1 MRVSD
6 VPQSGKRGPIV
17 SVNTRY
23 GLIQRQFV
31 IPKDPSTPAQMRI
44 RSNLGRVAS
53 RWRTLTVAQRNA
65 WITGARDVPSR
76 ACLGKSAPLTGCQ
89 FFIKINCAR
98 AAIGLELLVNP
109 PELPQFDENPVG
121 ELSIT
126 NTGGRVALKLSVP
139 TAPTAHVTVYGAAPC
154 SAGVTFVRN
163 FAILGQLPDP
173 DGGVSEITDL
183 YIAKYGKPPPGS
195 QVCIRTR
202 QQINGWEDL
211 PKQTS
216 DIVPG
221 A

>member
-23 GLIQRQFV
+23 GVIQRQFV
-31 IPKDPSTPAQMRI
+31 VPKDPSTPAQMRI
-44 RSNLGRVAS
+44 RSNLGRVAA
-53 RWRTLTVAQRNA
+53 RWRVLTVAQRNA
-65 WITGARDVPSR
+65 WIIGARDVSSR

-98 AAIGLELLVNP
+98 AAIGLELLVDPPNP
-109 PELPQFDENPVG
+109 PQFGPNPVG

-126 NTGGRVALKLSVP
+126 NTGGSVALKLSVP
-139 TAPTAHVTVYGAAPC
+139 TVPTARVTVYGAAPC

-163 FAILGQLPDP
+163 FTILGALPEP
-173 DGGVSEITDL
+173 AGGASDITNI
-183 YIAKYGKPPPGS
+183 YIAKYGKPPRGS

-211 PKQTS
+211 PKQIS
-216 DIVPG
+216 AIVP
-221 A
+221 AA